1 VYILIERSKQI
12 KTLNT
17 QENII
22 MRFTAIVLTAMLF
35 AISTA
40 TISFATDT
48 EHNGSDNFAGY
59 RWNGN
64 PKK

>member
-1 VYILIERSKQI
+1 
-12 KTLNT
+12 
-17 QENII
+17 

-64 PKK
+64 PNK